1 MLLAA
6 HDFFFLLQKIGKKK
20 LRYFFFLSIITHL
33 LISRCRF
40 IISKK
45 TRQKGEKFFWIIFSS
60 KIHFLWWGNHISLQL
75 DFLECTIQGV
85 FCSFL
90 TAL

>member
-6 HDFFFLLQKIGKKK
+6 HDFFFLLQKIGKKN
-20 LRYFFFLSIITHL
+20 LDIFFSIYHTSFNIKMQ
-33 LISRCRF
+33 I

-45 TRQKGEKFFWIIFSS
+45 TRQNLRSFFWIISS
-60 KIHFLWWGNHISLQL
+60 KIHLWWGNHISLQL

-90 TAL
+90 TASFLR